1 MPMKLNENNY
11 SYYIY
16 RNLICLAILLHF
28 GYTLLMG
35 ILHYGVPLLYNIC
48 SVLFYIGM
56 LLLVMKK
63 KRYALVVS
71 LIHLE
76 TICFV
81 VLHTV
86 LFGWNASFFLFL
98 IAMASLVYFCPYR
111 SPYIPYLFSILHM
124 LTFFYC
130 MNKYRERCSLLCRLL
145 PYSCYFS
152 ATALVHFSQS
162 FMLPMFPMP
171 VPILEKR
178 F

>member
-28 GYTLLMG
+28 GYTLPMG

-63 KRYALVVS
+63 KRYALAVS

-81 VLHTV
+81 VLHTCC
-86 LFGWNASFFLFL
+86 LAGTLPSF
-98 IAMASLVYFCPYR
+98 
-111 SPYIPYLFSILHM
+111 
-124 LTFFYC
+124 
-130 MNKYRERCSLLCRLL
+130 
-145 PYSCYFS
+145 
-152 ATALVHFSQS
+152 S
-162 FMLPMFPMP
+162 F
-171 VPILEKR
+171 
-178 F
+178 

>member
-63 KRYALVVS
+63 KRYALAVS

-86 LFGWNASFFLFL
+86 LCISVPTA
-98 IAMASLVYFCPYR
+98 VPT
-111 SPYIPYLFSILHM
+111 SPICFPSCICSP
-124 LTFFYC
+124 FFYC

>member
-63 KRYALVVS
+63 KRYALAVS

-81 VLHTV
+81 VWLERFLLSLSDCNGFSCVFLSLPQSLHPLSV
-86 LFGWNASFFLFL
+86 FHPAY
-98 IAMASLVYFCPYR
+98 AH
-111 SPYIPYLFSILHM
+111 LFSI
-124 LTFFYC
+124 
-130 MNKYRERCSLLCRLL
+130 
-145 PYSCYFS
+145 
-152 ATALVHFSQS
+152 A
-162 FMLPMFPMP
+162 
-171 VPILEKR
+171 
-178 F
+178 